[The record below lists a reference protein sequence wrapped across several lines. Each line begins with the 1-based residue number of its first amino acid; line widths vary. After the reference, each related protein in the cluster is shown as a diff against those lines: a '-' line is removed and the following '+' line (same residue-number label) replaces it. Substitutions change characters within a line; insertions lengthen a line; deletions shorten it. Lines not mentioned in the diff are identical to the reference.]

1 MKRLKNENYLDFA
14 KRITESLKLG
24 LIGYEEWSNLL
35 IDDNIYSVENTRRN
49 AKFFDKFLQKL
60 DSETDL
66 TKELDVDNLKELK
79 NDLIKERKKIQAQN
93 IELNKTYRDQSRFDI
108 LREKVLESIEKL
120 KPIDFSLNVLENK
133 PIKKTGLLCIGD
145 AHYGVEINMKTVF
158 EEPVNIYSPEILKE
172 RLSVLIS
179 NIVND
184 WDYFQYEK
192 LVIFDLGDGIQNIL
206 RMSDLTKLK
215 IGVVDSVIEYAEII
229 SQFVNKIQNLLNI
242 QIEFYCVGGNHSEI
256 RILQKNRNFEEENFG
271 KIIREFIAL
280 RLRDNKNIQVGPYK
294 DCIFKQ
300 IEGVNIFGIHGDRSK
315 DEFQEI
321 SYWEQYHNITIDI
334 LIMGHF
340 HHQENKSVGYSL
352 TGDKEIIKIPSLIG
366 IDDFSK
372 NCRKLARAGAKFIL
386 FENKGKSWERTYY
399 LN

>member
-66 TKELDVDNLKELK
+66 TKELDDDNLRELK
-79 NDLIKERKKIQAQN
+79 NDLIKERKKIQTQN
-93 IELNKTYRDQSRFDI
+93 IELNKTYRDQSRFDL

-120 KPIDFSLNVLENK
+120 KPIDFSLSVLENK

-184 WDYFQYEK
+184 WDYFQYGK

-242 QIEFYCVGGNHSEI
+242 PIEFYCVGGNHSEI

>member
-24 LIGYEEWSNLL
+24 LISYEEWSNLL

-66 TKELDVDNLKELK
+66 TKKLDVDNLKELK
-79 NDLIKERKKIQAQN
+79 NDLIKERKKLQTQN
-93 IELNKTYRDQSRFDI
+93 IELNKTYREQSRFDL

-120 KPIDFSLNVLENK
+120 KPIDFSLSVLENK
-133 PIKKTGLLCIGD
+133 PVKKTGLLCIGD

-172 RLSVLIS
+172 RLNILIS

-184 WDYFQYEK
+184 WNYFQYEK

-242 QIEFYCVGGNHSEI
+242 PIEFYCVGGNHSEI

>member
-24 LIGYEEWSNLL
+24 LISYEEWSNLL

-66 TKELDVDNLKELK
+66 TKKLDVDNLKELK
-79 NDLIKERKKIQAQN
+79 NDLIKERKKLQTQN
-93 IELNKTYRDQSRFDI
+93 IELNKTYREQSRFDL

-133 PIKKTGLLCIGD
+133 SIKKTGLLCIGD

-172 RLSVLIS
+172 RLNVLIS

-242 QIEFYCVGGNHSEI
+242 PIEFYCVGGNHSEI